1 MPYEWDQPIHAAPA
15 FDAPGHAEGGAPIA
29 VLHLWPYRSLPKRG
43 FAAAIGFAYVM
54 LMIPIAAFVGTT
66 AMWWLLVPGLIAI
79 AGLWWFIDRSYRD
92 GEILEEL
99 TIWPDHI
106 RLTRTGPHRKF
117 AEWEANPHWVTLQ
130 KHTSGGPVKHYL
142 TLKGNGREVEI
153 GAFLSED
160 ERPTLHDDLARA
172 LTLAKSRRAT

>member
-1 MPYEWDQPIHAAPA
+1 MPYEWDVPITAAPSP
-15 FDAPGHAEGGAPIA
+15 DAPGHADGGAPIA

-43 FAAAIGFAYVM
+43 FAFAIGFAYVAM
-54 LMIPIAAFVGTT
+54 LIPVAGFVGTV

-79 AGLWWFIDRSYRD
+79 AGLWWFIDRSYKD

-106 RLTRTGPHRKF
+106 HLSRTGPRRRHSD
-117 AEWEANPHWVTLQ
+117 WEANPHWVTVQ
-130 KHTSGGPVKHYL
+130 CHKTSGPVPDYV

-153 GAFLSED
+153 GRFLSEE
-160 ERPTLHDDLARA
+160 ERPRLYDDLSRA
-172 LTLAKSRRAT
+172 LTLAKSRGN